1 MRGTKQSSTLD
12 NTIVSFSEGNQLE
25 KFIFDADLS
34 KLYIPQDGK
43 DYAIVTAEAQGEIP
57 VNFRAAEN
65 GPYTITVTPE
75 NVEMGYLHLIDNMTG
90 ADVDLLAT
98 NGGDARPCV
107 STYTFNATTTDY
119 ASRFRLV
126 FSASGDADGDDA
138 PFAFVSKGNIV
149 FTGMGGDAFNASL
162 QIVDVQ
168 GRIIVCRDAVPAS
181 LSTAGMAS
189 GVYVLRLITGNDVKT
204 QKIVIR

>member
-12 NTIVSFSEGNQLE
+12 NVIVSFSEGNQLE

-43 DYAIVTAEAQGEIP
+43 DYAIVTAKAQGEIP
-57 VNFRAAEN
+57 VIFRAAEN

-90 ADVDLLAT
+90 ADVDLLT
-98 NGGDARPCV
+98 TPN
-107 STYTFNATTTDY
+107 YTFNATTTDY
-119 ASRFRLV
+119 ASRFHLV
-126 FSASGDADGDDA
+126 FSARGDADGDDA
-138 PFAFVSKGNIV
+138 PFAFVSNGNIV
-149 FTGMGGDAFNASL
+149 FTGMGGDAFNASPL